1 MEPIVAVFSLVL
13 MPLLWGLFVMVM
25 FALFLLFLIWILK
38 DD

>member
-25 FALFLLFLIWILK
+25 FAMFLLFLIWILK